1 MAENQSD
8 SDKEDV
14 GSSTVTP
21 LSPGKRQRKTKSTA
35 CRRCHARKVKCSGG
49 QPCEN
54 CRQASKGAECS
65 YPRKNRL
72 VKVSQQYIDDLIAE
86 NQRLRQDDAKPRPE
100 PSIPDVSSTETSSL
114 QGTLLEERP
123 WFFDMNVLHTPVL
136 IGEASDAAFATRFRQ
151 AISEPGHSH
160 IPRVN
165 YAPDER
171 LLALSDQDCPWPIPS
186 RARLLVNVALKYVSR
201 TYYIVR
207 KSQILEGLEQTIVNP
222 HSADSLL
229 RSKLWVLFAIGEM
242 YSTRTAAKDRNFPGM
257 AYFARATRILRIISE
272 RPRIDAIEIRLL
284 LSFYSLALNRRYTAY
299 ALAGSSVRL
308 SVVMG
313 LHLNVPESQLRDAGA
328 REHRNRVWWTAY
340 SFDRMWASRL
350 GHPVTIQDDDIE
362 VDLPTDP
369 VLDTP
374 SDDFA
379 DSSYFI
385 AGLRLARLAAKV
397 INAIYTRRPQ
407 QKTLSQRVQEALRDL
422 RAFVEELPPHLHIEP
437 TDAPEPSPKPL
448 SLHLYFNQVAIT
460 ATRPIL
466 LHVLRTHVSAWD
478 TQPRTEPQIPVSAM
492 TLSEACIRCARH
504 SCRLLIDCWID
515 GSFATFDYFYTQYL
529 FSSATVLAI
538 SSLIDGKECRSDKE
552 QFESAAQFLHQLKE
566 NGNFAAEEFCRHV
579 DAMKLV
585 HPVLAVP
592 FSWQLPTE
600 QDCERQWKSQKTTVV
615 PTGNGIVSY
624 HCQILFLSSIPINSF
639 LLLLIQTINLNS
651 YPKPTLTIISLTTD
665 NMSSLSTAYPTD
677 GEVIDIGGSSI
688 NLTFVDDQLPKAFLG
703 KGDFPKEIAYTS
715 GMEKWNKIADNS
727 YQTSDEMTI
736 IKATAQQVVEQ
747 LPSGTHIIDLGAANS
762 KKFEPYVHE
771 FIAQGKECVYV
782 ALDLSHASLVEHIAK
797 AKATFPGVKCIGLYG
812 SFEQGDVYFKQ
823 TRPVARLFLS
833 LGSIFYNAPDYMA
846 KDRCIEFK
854 GHMTPVDRLIV
865 GQDGPTGAEA
875 SQTHAAYNTVEYDAF
890 FTTYLQGL
898 QDHAGIVGAD
908 PKTAWTVESKLNK
921 AMHYFDVTA
930 THDMYCII
938 FGIKV
943 AAGTTFKMFKSWKR
957 YEGEI
962 HKLTNE
968 VGLKI
973 ETLGKADNSGMR
985 QYLIK
990 AAEN

>member
-1 MAENQSD
+1 MADHQSD

-21 LSPGKRQRKTKSTA
+21 LSPGKRQHVGDAMPERLNAQAVSPVKTVVKQVKALNALIPERTA
-35 CRRCHARKVKCSGG
+35 S
-49 QPCEN
+49 
-54 CRQASKGAECS
+54 SK
-65 YPRKNRL
+65 
-72 VKVSQQYIDDLIAE
+72 YIDDLIAE

-100 PSIPDVSSTETSSL
+100 PSIPDVSSTETPSSL

-123 WFFDMNVLHTPVL
+123 WFFDMNVLHTPVF

-207 KSQILEGLEQTIVNP
+207 KSQILEGLEQTILNP

-350 GHPVTIQDDDIE
+350 GHPVAIQDDDIE

-579 DAMKLV
+579 DAMKVCMRALEARRGQFV
-585 HPVLAVP
+585 VQDTGLLGLDVLNPTAGMALSEPSLQELLSQPVLDLQFIDA
-592 FSWQLPTE
+592 SMY
-600 QDCERQWKSQKTTVV
+600 QD
-615 PTGNGIVSY
+615 G
-624 HCQILFLSSIPINSF
+624 
-639 LLLLIQTINLNS
+639 
-651 YPKPTLTIISLTTD
+651 
-665 NMSSLSTAYPTD
+665 
-677 GEVIDIGGSSI
+677 
-688 NLTFVDDQLPKAFLG
+688 
-703 KGDFPKEIAYTS
+703 
-715 GMEKWNKIADNS
+715 
-727 YQTSDEMTI
+727 
-736 IKATAQQVVEQ
+736 
-747 LPSGTHIIDLGAANS
+747 
-762 KKFEPYVHE
+762 
-771 FIAQGKECVYV
+771 AQGLYWPDISPE
-782 ALDLSHASLVEHIAK
+782 SWSASGW
-797 AKATFPGVKCIGLYG
+797 TPGG
-812 SFEQGDVYFKQ
+812 
-823 TRPVARLFLS
+823 
-833 LGSIFYNAPDYMA
+833 
-846 KDRCIEFK
+846 
-854 GHMTPVDRLIV
+854 
-865 GQDGPTGAEA
+865 
-875 SQTHAAYNTVEYDAF
+875 
-890 FTTYLQGL
+890 
-898 QDHAGIVGAD
+898 
-908 PKTAWTVESKLNK
+908 
-921 AMHYFDVTA
+921 
-930 THDMYCII
+930 
-938 FGIKV
+938 
-943 AAGTTFKMFKSWKR
+943 
-957 YEGEI
+957 
-962 HKLTNE
+962 
-968 VGLKI
+968 
-973 ETLGKADNSGMR
+973 
-985 QYLIK
+985 
-990 AAEN
+990 